1 MRTKAILIA
10 LLVVIAALVGCVPVL
25 YAQSFPVTVTVLW
38 DPNPATEQV
47 TSYTVKLDGG
57 AGTAVD
63 PGTKC
68 TATVC
73 SQQLVIPAAGAHTL
87 EVSASNVWG
96 SSPPLT
102 LAFTAASPGK
112 SGNLRF
118 TKP

>member
-1 MRTKAILIA
+1 MKTKALFVAALIA
-10 LLVVIAALVGCVPVL
+10 IIALVGCVPVL
-25 YAQSFPVTVTVLW
+25 YAQSFPTTVTVMW
-38 DPNPATEQV
+38 DPNPASEQV

-68 TATVC
+68 TATAC
-73 SQQLVIPAAGAHTL
+73 SQQVVIPAAGAHTL

-102 LAFTAASPGK
+102 LAFSAASPGK